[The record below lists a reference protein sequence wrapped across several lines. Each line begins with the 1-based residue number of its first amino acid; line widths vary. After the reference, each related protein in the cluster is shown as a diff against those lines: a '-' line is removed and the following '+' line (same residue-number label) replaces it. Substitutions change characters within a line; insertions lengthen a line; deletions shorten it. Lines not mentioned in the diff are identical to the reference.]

1 MSWFGGARL
10 LTSRLAGTL
19 VPQNGRLTHYLAS
32 ASTCGRAGDKLGA
45 MDANTGNVI
54 VNGLI
59 SYLGLIILLTFHEFG
74 HAWVAL
80 KCGDD
85 TARLQGRVSLNPI
98 VHIDPIGT
106 VVLPLFMIFG
116 PSSVSRFVL
125 GWAKPVPVNPYNLR
139 HPRRDDIL
147 VTMAGPAM
155 NLVLA
160 VVLVAVARAGLLVHL
175 EQLADICWRFAS
187 LSLLLCFF
195 NLIPI
200 PPLDGSHVLR
210 NLTDMSWDTYARFAR
225 YGFIAVI
232 LVLQIPQVRWL
243 LWTTVDGTLV
253 LLALCFG
260 FQIQ

>member
-1 MSWFGGARL
+1 
-10 LTSRLAGTL
+10 
-19 VPQNGRLTHYLAS
+19 
-32 ASTCGRAGDKLGA
+32 
-45 MDANTGNVI
+45 MDANTSNVI
-54 VNGLI
+54 VEGLI
-59 SYLGLIILLTFHEFG
+59 SYLGLVILLTFHEFG

-106 VVLPLFMIFG
+106 VLLPLMMIFLPFG
-116 PSSVSRFVL
+116 VSRFMI

-139 HPRRDDIL
+139 NPRSDDIL

-155 NLVLA
+155 NLILA
-160 VVLVAVARAGLLVHL
+160 VALVALARVGLLMHQEPFAGV
-175 EQLADICWRFAS
+175 CWQFAS

-210 NLTDMSWDTYARFAR
+210 NLSGMSWEAYASFAR

-232 LVLQIPQVRWL
+232 VVLQIPQVRQGL
-243 LWTTVDGTLV
+243 NFAVNGTL
-253 LLALCFG
+253 LSLAKLFG
-260 FQIQ
+260 LI

>member
-1 MSWFGGARL
+1 MIKHCHGDAQNKSPALPEGKYMCARGAPSTGGCV
-10 LTSRLAGTL
+10 TGKLA
-19 VPQNGRLTHYLAS
+19 
-32 ASTCGRAGDKLGA
+32 A
-45 MDANTGNVI
+45 MDSNTSNVI
-54 VNGLI
+54 IEGLI

-74 HAWVAL
+74 HAWVAE

-98 VHIDPIGT
+98 VHIDLIGT
-106 VVLPLFMIFG
+106 VLLPLFMIF
-116 PSSVSRFVL
+116 SSPGISRFMI

-139 HPRRDDIL
+139 NPRRDDIL

-155 NLVLA
+155 NLILA
-160 VVLVAVARAGLLVHL
+160 VVLVALARVGLMIHQEPMANV
-175 EQLADICWRFAS
+175 CWDFAS

-210 NLTDMSWDTYARFAR
+210 NLTGMSYETYWQLSR

-232 LVLQIPQVRWL
+232 LVLQVPQVRQVLSIAVYGTRL
-243 LWTTVDGTLV
+243 LLGQLFG
-253 LLALCFG
+253 LA
-260 FQIQ
+260 